1 VVALS
6 RDGSRLYHGRQ
17 QMSPAGTGKNLEVFP
32 EPIVAAT
39 RDVAFGS
46 KAYYRATT
54 GSKLG
59 EYGFPTARTE
69 LKFDLKDAG
78 AGVVAV
84 SPDGLSVWVVDREK
98 KVAHHYALEGDK

>member
-1 VVALS
+1 
-6 RDGSRLYHGRQ
+6 
-17 QMSPAGTGKNLEVFP
+17 MNPAESGKNLEVFP

-54 GSKLG
+54 GEKLG
-59 EYGFPTARTE
+59 AYGFPTVRTDRN
-69 LKFDLKDAG
+69 FDIKDAG
-78 AGVVAV
+78 EGVIAI

-98 KVAHHYALEGDK
+98 KVAHQFALEGEK